1 VLLNAYSMNTSGTRI
16 AGRIK
21 TAHPELPVVHI
32 TDGSPA
38 SDMEAEVVLDP
49 EPTIRIL
56 VNRFELFS
64 PFDLEKC
71 TQAGELALDEEN
83 GRVKTPDG
91 VSSLTPKTIALLK
104 VLMEHAGEV
113 VETHELYRTVW
124 DTEYVG
130 DIRSLHVHI
139 KMLRD
144 AVEGESLGHSC
155 IETVRGKGYR
165 LNTER

>member
-1 VLLNAYSMNTSGTRI
+1 MDL
-16 AGRIK
+16 
-21 TAHPELPVVHI
+21 
-32 TDGSPA
+32 
-38 SDMEAEVVLDP
+38 

-64 PFDLEKC
+64 PFGLEQC
-71 TQAGELALDEEN
+71 TQVGQLVLDEEI

-91 VSSLTPKTIALLK
+91 VASLTPKMTALLE

-113 VETHELYRTVW
+113 VGTHELYRTVW

-144 AVEGESLGHSC
+144 AVGGISRGHSC
-155 IETVRGKGYR
+155 IETLRGEGYR
-165 LNTER
+165 LNTGS